1 MTRVRYESLL
11 PILEDILDKN
21 GGTREGQL
29 RAVQGDCLEGV
40 CQVRRAVPVPPAR
53 PTPRGAGSRF
63 SLRAERQWELEGMS
77 CTSQPHARS
86 AASGG
91 VGSWRPKGKALP
103 KRPHMLIKPYTV
115 R

>member
-53 PTPRGAGSRF
+53 PTPRGAGSLF
-63 SLRAERQWELEGMS
+63 SLRAERQ
-77 CTSQPHARS
+77 CF
-86 AASGG
+86 SGN
-91 VGSWRPKGKALP
+91 WKA
-103 KRPHMLIKPYTV
+103 
-115 R
+115 